1 MMINRDVLELIGVI
15 IGDGSILYGYRN
27 EHYRMEISGNAEEDQ
42 SYFLRLQKIIK
53 NNFNKDVKIIER
65 NHKKGKSLS
74 LYINNR
80 EFVKI
85 LVKKFQI
92 MSSPKTFTIKIPNKF
107 LNWKL
112 SKHIIRGIFESD
124 GSLYF
129 SRSKITTK
137 LKTYPRIEI
146 KTCSK
151 NLVNQL
157 VELLKNNNF
166 KVQTLSSKSDK
177 CTKVYLSGENMLE
190 KWVKEIGFSSK
201 KNITKYL
208 LWKKLGYYIPKS
220 TLKERES
227 LLKSF

>member
-1 MMINRDVLELIGVI
+1 MINKDVLELIGVI

-27 EHYRMEISGNAEEDQ
+27 KYYRMEISGNAVEDPT
-42 SYFLRLQKIIK
+42 YFLKLQEIIK
-53 NNFNKDVKIIER
+53 NNFNKNVNIIER
-65 NHKKGKSLS
+65 KQKKGRALR
-74 LYINNR
+74 LYIDNK
-80 EFVKI
+80 EFVEI
-85 LVKKFQI
+85 LVKNFQI
-92 MSSPKTFTIKIPNKF
+92 MPSPKTFTIKIPKKF

-157 VELLKNNNF
+157 VELLKDNNF
-166 KVQTLSSKSDK
+166 KVQTLNSKSDK
-177 CTKVYLSGENMLE
+177 CIKVYLSGEKMLE
-190 KWVKEIGFSSK
+190 KWIKEIGFSSK